1 MPDVGELVSVAI
13 VPLSVTDVLLSWET
27 VLLSTVSVFVDVSV
41 VGGSHVFNYSS
52 GIVTLN

>member
-41 VGGSHVFNYSS
+41 VGGSHVFNY
-52 GIVTLN
+52 